1 MYDRSYVSR
10 GKPPWTPLVNSH
22 MRFYFSNPDKQDFTS
37 VTERR
42 KHDAVRFALDAL
54 TPPNRERIRLIM
66 TDGRPIH
73 MVIRELSQGDKA
85 IETALF
91 KTLSRTSRAIAE
103 KLHYC
108 VEGAWNR

>member
-1 MYDRSYVSR
+1 MYSLSR
-10 GKPPWTPLVNSH
+10 GKPPWQPLVNSH
-22 MRFYFSNPDKQDFTS
+22 MRFFFSCSDTQDFAS

-42 KHDAVRFALDAL
+42 KHDAVKAALDAL
-54 TPPNRERIRLIM
+54 TPPDRERIRLIV

-73 MVIRELSQGDKA
+73 IVIHELSQGDKTA
-85 IETALF
+85 ETAIF
-91 KTLSRTSRAIAE
+91 KQLSRVSRAIAE